1 MIISLIYN
9 MWQDFRIL
17 FKVQFLTLPY
27 PTQRLSN
34 PASAARC
41 NILLS
46 YFPLSQ
52 SVTVV
57 PAFGLPFID
66 KSQEE
71 FQWHILRI
79 SSHWRLSSFHPSRSS
94 NFDFTLSD
102 FWKFSFLFSPSQSV
116 AVAGGQTPLID
127 KVARTRRPTPHGS
140 KLSRHQMKMSSF
152 FSIIK
157 EKTFWGGS

>member
-27 PTQRLSN
+27 PTQRPSN
-34 PASAARC
+34 PALSLRC
-41 NILLS
+41 NIHLS

-52 SVTVV
+52 FVTVV

-79 SSHWRLSSFHPSRSS
+79 SSHSRLSSFHPEVPTLISHYLTSESS
-94 NFDFTLSD
+94 LSC
-102 FWKFSFLFSPSQSV
+102 FPLLSLWLWR
-116 AVAGGQTPLID
+116 AGRLPLID

-157 EKTFWGGS
+157 GKTFWGGS

>member
-27 PTQRLSN
+27 PTQRPSN
-34 PASAARC
+34 PALSLRC
-41 NILLS
+41 NIHLS

-52 SVTVV
+52 FVTVV

-66 KSQEE
+66 KVARRIPMT
-71 FQWHILRI
+71 HIENFFPFKIVL
-79 SSHWRLSSFHPSRSS
+79 LPSRSS

-157 EKTFWGGS
+157 GKTFWGGS